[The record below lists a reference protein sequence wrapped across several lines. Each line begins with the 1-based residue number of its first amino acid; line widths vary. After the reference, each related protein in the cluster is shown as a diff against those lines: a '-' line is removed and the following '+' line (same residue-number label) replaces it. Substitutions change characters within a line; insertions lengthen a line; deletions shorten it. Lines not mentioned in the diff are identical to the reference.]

1 MKKFNIF
8 QVAGIW
14 KSEEIHTRVIAELL
28 NPQSQ
33 FHDKGHIFLEKFLEK
48 LDPQNDHNLSA
59 EDIKNISVET
69 EVFIDNGRRIDMVIS
84 TPNYYLPFEVKIWAK
99 DQKGQL
105 YDYYDYASTRGKDV
119 PYIYYLT
126 PNGYEPSEWS
136 LTGADGKHLDPD
148 KVHTLSFQKDILP
161 WLADC
166 IQNTDAQSYTDLAE
180 IMQQLHDNIKTNF
193 LLNGDILEG
202 IEKKLSKYHIEWTE
216 CTANYR
222 TFPLYRKNNWE
233 VALRIH
239 RYRGG
244 NKKVT
249 LSVICGHVEYINEKP
264 ILNYAGN
271 RRQTDVQP
279 WLNATFRSQHYLD
292 LKNSAWNWLKP
303 EDPILEEDFDA
314 KFEEMIFNQ
323 LTPEAQAR
331 LLGKGVD
338 V

>member
-99 DQKGQL
+99 DQENQL
-105 YDYYDYASTRGKDV
+105 RDYYHYAKKQEKTV
-119 PYIYYLT
+119 PCIYYLT
-126 PNGYEPSEWS
+126 PDGHEPSDWS
-136 LTGADGKHLDPD
+136 LGSADD
-148 KVHTLSFQKDILP
+148 KPPVCTLSFQEDILP

-222 TFPLYRKNNWE
+222 TFPLYRKDNWE

-249 LSVICGHVEYINEKP
+249 LSVICGHVEYFDGEP
-264 ILNYAGN
+264 TTNYAGN
-271 RRQTDVQP
+271 RKRTDVQP
-279 WLNATFRSQHYLD
+279 WLNATFRSEQYLD
-292 LKNSAWNWLKP
+292 LKSSAWNWLKP
-303 EDPILEEDFDA
+303 EDPILKKDFDA

-323 LTPEAQAR
+323 LTPEAQAW
-331 LLGKGVD
+331 LLGKGAD
-338 V
+338 T